1 MLLDLDEFKRIND
14 SHGHQA
20 GDAVLQEAAKRMRA
34 ALPED
39 ALLGRWGGE
48 EFIAILDGVPG
59 REPASVAEAMRAAL
73 AAAPVLF
80 EGTAIPVTVSIGV
93 ATAFAADGIDTL
105 LAEADAAL
113 YRAKGAGRNRVVY
126 GRAPVAL
133 A

>member
-1 MLLDLDEFKRIND
+1 MQQERAGESMTEDTTPKRRPRRRKE
-14 SHGHQA
+14 
-20 GDAVLQEAAKRMRA
+20 VA